1 MQIPML
7 NLNHARS
14 SFAQRKPGRAPKT
27 EHSRVDQRQTAL
39 AFFDNKNQGATQ
51 ILPGWDVAA
60 FEQPFE
66 IGVTAREF
74 RGVISSGVTLDAKI
88 ELGYAAR
95 LTFGNTARLDV
106 HHQIFLVLLQ
116 DVEPVRFPYHMIRR
130 ADDACDRDAQIAY
143 GQLSVDCS
151 RGPGCWERE
160 SRYWRGRGG
169 QSCGLAVAY
178 HTRYQCQP
186 GALKKIQT

>member
-14 SFAQRKPGRAPKT
+14 SFAQRKPGRVPKT

-74 RGVISSGVTLDAKI
+74 RGVISSGVALKAEI
-88 ELGYAAR
+88 ELGHAAR

-106 HHQIFLVLLQ
+106 HHQIFLVFLK
-116 DVEPVRFPYHMIRR
+116 DVESIGRPHYMIRR
-130 ADDACDRDAQIAY
+130 ADDARHSDAQIAN
-143 GQLSVDCS
+143 GQLCAD
-151 RGPGCWERE
+151 
-160 SRYWRGRGG
+160 
-169 QSCGLAVAY
+169 
-178 HTRYQCQP
+178 
-186 GALKKIQT
+186 